1 MGVGPQGTNLA
12 ILGINPTLIILIIP
26 PSQPAFPATVNHLD
40 NGLTLIHHPMPTTP
54 VVVADVWVNAG
65 ARAEPDDWTGMA
77 HFLEH
82 MIFKGTDTLL
92 PGQFDYAIENQG
104 GTSNAATS
112 HDYAHFYMT
121 VAADHLSDTLPYL
134 ADLVLHAAIPADEFC
149 RERHVVLEELRQ
161 SQDDPDW
168 LGFQALSEQVYPN
181 HPYGRP
187 VLGAVEHLEAFSPE
201 TMRRFHQAHYQP
213 ENMTVVVTGGISL
226 EATLEMMRHSFRGF
240 PSPTPCPTP
249 SEACAHRWQGIRR
262 QTLHLPRLEQARLLM
277 AWTGPGMAQLDEAC
291 GMDLLSV
298 LLAEGRSSR
307 LVREL
312 REERQWVLDISSG
325 FSLQKEASLFTLQ
338 VWLTPDKLTAVEALI
353 LDHLAALTYVPIDPA
368 ELARAKRLLCNDFAF
383 STETPG
389 QLAGLY
395 GYYGTVGNPED
406 SYTYTERVQAHTG
419 PSVAALAQRFLSPDT
434 YAATVLLPQR

>member
-1 MGVGPQGTNLA
+1 
-12 ILGINPTLIILIIP
+12 
-26 PSQPAFPATVNHLD
+26 
-40 NGLTLIHHPMPTTP
+40 MPTTP

-82 MIFKGTDTLL
+82 MIFKGTETLL
-92 PGQFDYAIENQG
+92 PGQFDYAIEAQG

-121 VAADHLSDTLPYL
+121 VAAAHLADTLPHL
-134 ADLVLHAAIPADEFC
+134 ADLVLHAAIPADEFV

-168 LGFQALSEQVYPN
+168 LGLQALSEQVYPS
-181 HPYGRP
+181 HPYGRS
-187 VLGAVEHLEAFSPE
+187 VLGAVEHLEGFSPE
-201 TMRRFHQAHYQP
+201 TMRQFHRAHYQP
-213 ENMTVVVTGGISL
+213 ENMTVVIAGGIAL
-226 EATLEMMRHSFRGF
+226 EPALEIMRHSFRGF
-240 PSPTPCPTP
+240 PVATDCPAP
-249 SEACAHRWQGIRR
+249 SDSKAQRWQGVRR

-277 AWTGPGMAQLDEAC
+277 AWCGPGMAQLDDAC
-291 GMDLLSV
+291 GMDLLSA

-325 FSLQKEASLFTLQ
+325 FSLQKDASLFTLQ
-338 VWLTPDKLTAVEALI
+338 AWLTPDKITAVETLI
-353 LDHLAALTYVPIDPA
+353 CDRLAELTYVPIDAA

-395 GYYGTVGNPED
+395 GYYSMVGDPAD

-419 PSVAALAQRFLSPDT
+419 LSLAALAQRFLSPDS
-434 YAATVLLPQR
+434 YAATVLLPQG